1 MSAFLSIVVPVYN
14 VAEYLASCVSSAL
27 AQDCGDIELIL
38 VDDGS
43 SDGCAALC
51 DKLAL
56 RDRER
61 VRVIH
66 KRNGGLADARNEGI
80 ALASAEYIAFLDA
93 DDFYFG
99 GGCLA
104 RMISLLRR
112 DIPDMLLF
120 NYARFR
126 EGSPVS
132 AGLINFPDVF
142 FEGAAPGADSAA
154 PPLSSSPPAGSPREA
169 VTADDAFFSSPLPPY
184 PAAPQEAERASL
196 SRALKL
202 TAAEGFCALVR
213 AGAYRSS
220 ACFRAVRR
228 ELLEAPS
235 PLRFEKGA
243 LSEDIEFSAALM
255 KRAASVEVFDETLYG
270 YRVRESS
277 ITKSVSAAH
286 ADDLIKIIGRL
297 AADDDVPEGLEEA
310 YRGYAAFQF
319 CTLLINARLANERS
333 RRELGASKKELPE
346 RGEYAAQKQALAERR
361 RAVELQ
367 IKELSPLL
375 KYAAD
380 SRSRA
385 IKLCRSLL
393 GLRATGALL
402 TLYFKLFCK

>member
-1 MSAFLSIVVPVYN
+1 MPEFLSVIVPVYN
-14 VAEYLASCVSSAL
+14 VAEYLAGCVNSVLS
-27 AQDCGDIELIL
+27 QTGGETELVL

-43 SDGCAALC
+43 SDGSAALC

-56 RDRER
+56 RDEGR

-66 KRNGGLADARNEGI
+66 KPNGGLADARNAGL
-80 ALASAEYIAFLDA
+80 ALARGEYIAFLDA

-99 GGCLA
+99 GGRLE
-104 RMISLLRR
+104 RMLSLLRR
-112 DIPDMLLF
+112 DMPDMLLF

-126 EGSPVS
+126 ENSAVR
-132 AGLINFPDVF
+132 AGLIAFPDIF
-142 FEGAAPGADSAA
+142 FINGKANGADSPAAA
-154 PPLSSSPPAGSPREA
+154 PQSRCVPDGSREA
-169 VTADDAFFSSPLPPY
+169 VSASAEFFTAPLPPY
-184 PAAPQEAERASL
+184 IAAPQDAERASVAG
-196 SRALKL
+196 ALRL
-202 TAAEGFCALVR
+202 PAAEGFGPLVR
-213 AGAYRSS
+213 AGAYLSS

-255 KRAASVEVFDETLYG
+255 KRAESIEVFDETLYG

-277 ITKSVSAAH
+277 ITKSVSDAH
-286 ADDLIKIIGRL
+286 VDDLLKIISRL
-297 AADDDVPEGLEEA
+297 AADDDVPALLEEA

-319 CTLLINARLANERS
+319 CTLLINARLAHERS
-333 RRELGASKKELPE
+333 GRELGASRKALTE
-346 RGEYAAQKQALAERR
+346 REYAERKKALAERR

-375 KYAAD
+375 KYASD
-380 SRSRA
+380 RRSKA